1 MDYYEKL
8 LSKHFMSTID
18 FSKHDIG
25 IFIKGTWQKY
35 AGAIPGMHIGR
46 LFKITSRLQ
55 LRVIITS
62 LYIFSDFDYVIK
74 YMLPLF
80 Y

>member
-1 MDYYEKL
+1 MR
-8 LSKHFMSTID
+8 TID
-18 FSKHDIG
+18 FSNHDIG

-46 LFKITSRLQ
+46 LFKITSQLQ
-55 LRVIITS
+55 LRVIITP
-62 LYIFSDFDYVIK
+62 LYIFSHFDYVIK

-80 Y
+80 N